1 MKVEKAQ
8 EPGGASTLP
17 TRERILYEASNLFAR
32 QGYHGTT
39 TREIAAAVGIRQ
51 PSLFYHFAS
60 KPAIVEALLD
70 SDLDR
75 AVPFVEAL
83 ASDGAPA
90 PVRLYRYLRRDVTHL
105 TSSPY
110 NLSGVYTEEVMGDPE
125 FEPWAR
131 RRAGIHA
138 AVEQIVRD
146 GIASGAFVPVAPD
159 LVRESIAGILVRTL
173 TIYSGGRRRIPADLG
188 DEIASFVLRA
198 LLVDPATLGDV
209 RMDARRDDDL
219 RDTSTTH
226 GTQSAV

>member
-1 MKVEKAQ
+1 MKAVAR
-8 EPGGASTLP
+8 GGTRDGRASRVGASALP

-60 KPAIVEALLD
+60 KPAIVQALLD

-83 ASDGAPA
+83 ASDESPA
-90 PVRLYRYLRRDVTHL
+90 PVRLYRYLRRDVAHL

-110 NLSGVYTEEVMGDPE
+110 NLTGVYTEEVMGDPE

-131 RRAGIHA
+131 RRAGLHGG
-138 AVEQIVRD
+138 VERIVRD
-146 GIASGAFVPVAPD
+146 GIAEGAFVSVSPE

-173 TIYSGGRRRIPADLG
+173 TIYSGGRHRVPADLG
-188 DEIASFVLRA
+188 DEIASLVLRA
-198 LLVDPATLGDV
+198 LLVDPSML
-209 RMDARRDDDL
+209 DDL
-219 RDTSTTH
+219 RRIATER
-226 GTQSAV
+226 